1 MSPSTA
7 FAPAPVPE
15 FTPAGSECFV
25 APEEGVP
32 NSIAERLRANGSVC
46 FRVLGASMFPWI
58 RSGDL
63 VFVRSF
69 AFEQASRGDVVLFE
83 RDARLFV
90 HRVLREGPNGTGAA
104 EKLITKGDALD
115 TDDMPVSRS
124 EFLGRVIRIHRGDR
138 HLDMESMGHKL
149 LGRFLASVS
158 RASSLWY
165 RPIRSAKHFLLG

>member
-1 MSPSTA
+1 MSPWTA

-15 FTPAGSECFV
+15 FTPDGSECLV
-25 APEEGVP
+25 AREEGFP
-32 NSIAERLRANGSVC
+32 NSISEQLRANGSVC

-63 VFVRSF
+63 VFVRRF

-90 HRVLREGPNGTGAA
+90 HRVLRGGANGAGAA
-104 EKLITKGDALD
+104 DTLVTKGDALD
-115 TDDMPVSRS
+115 REDMPVSRA
-124 EFLGRVIRIHRGDR
+124 EFLGRVIRIHRDDR
-138 HLDMESMGHKL
+138 HIDMESMGQKL

-165 RPIRSAKHFLLG
+165 WPIRSAKHFLFG